1 MQRQEEELLQSQEED
16 GQDVDMEENLLPCDS
31 EVFMPPPHTQEQE
44 KETAALVSCLLLERL
59 GPGKDYLV
67 ARYLEGGQSTRR
79 NLMPVLNTASES
91 LR

>member
-1 MQRQEEELLQSQEED
+1 MSYTDNGFHLKSEFTKKCPTQTKP
-16 GQDVDMEENLLPCDS
+16 LPCES
-31 EVFMPPPHTQEQE
+31 EVFMPPPLPQEKK

-59 GPGKDYLV
+59 GPGKEFLV